1 MDPPSS
7 VDQDDDVFLDAFHQ
21 CPAEGSTE
29 PSDSAST
36 LLDHKPH
43 SPPTTIRRRPLR
55 RGIPGTQSSDSSIVS
70 DLIDVDSRRSFR
82 HKSRLRNLN
91 KNENSEEK
99 PDSEEPRQVNASPEE
114 NNEGSTVT
122 SAANDDA
129 AGDSIDSA
137 PRLGDSS
144 SSLLELA
151 AGLVISLL
159 GFQMKLI
166 FMFITSP
173 FLFMFYS
180 CMFFMDPLGT
190 TRKGKDFVI
199 GILNRMRCFA
209 FSYIRPY
216 VNRWVKEN
224 DSFWSVAFRWGWG
237 FMWSMYVCCVLFGLL
252 VSSFVFSGFVMK
264 CLVEKPIQMREV
276 LNFDYTK
283 LSPVAYVPVMSC
295 AGVVGGRSSENK
307 VDARKWAGE
316 RVIPS
321 KHKVQVTVE
330 LRVPESGYNRNLGI
344 FQVLISLSH
353 SLQCK
358 QKTCLLNFFNSV
370 LVYFYLL
377 NIFEFRFI
385 EC

>member
-1 MDPPSS
+1 
-7 VDQDDDVFLDAFHQ
+7 
-21 CPAEGSTE
+21 
-29 PSDSAST
+29 
-36 LLDHKPH
+36 
-43 SPPTTIRRRPLR
+43 
-55 RGIPGTQSSDSSIVS
+55 
-70 DLIDVDSRRSFR
+70 
-82 HKSRLRNLN
+82 
-91 KNENSEEK
+91 
-99 PDSEEPRQVNASPEE
+99 
-114 NNEGSTVT
+114 
-122 SAANDDA
+122 
-129 AGDSIDSA
+129 
-137 PRLGDSS
+137 
-144 SSLLELA
+144 
-151 AGLVISLL
+151 
-159 GFQMKLI
+159 MKLI